1 MLTSGWTG
9 NDLLQVEACPKELA
23 IVKFGNVELTNIC
36 QILTP
41 TQAQNQPEVSWTTAP
56 EKLYSIFMMDPDAPS
71 RQDPKY
77 REWYHWGVLNIPGTK
92 INEGQIIAD
101 YIGAGPPKGTGLH
114 RYVILIYEQQT
125 HIDYN
130 EPKLPV
136 NTKGRYSHKIK
147 SFAAKFNL
155 GSPVAG
161 ACFQAEW
168 DDYVAKLYAKF
179 PEEK

>member
-1 MLTSGWTG
+1 M
-9 NDLLQVEACPKELA
+9 
-23 IVKFGNVELTNIC
+23 
-36 QILTP
+36 
-41 TQAQNQPEVSWTTAP
+41 
-56 EKLYSIFMMDPDAPS
+56 
-71 RQDPKY
+71 
-77 REWYHWGVLNIPGTK
+77 
-92 INEGQIIAD
+92 
-101 YIGAGPPKGTGLH
+101 
-114 RYVILIYEQQT
+114 ILIYEQQT

-179 PEEK
+179 PEEKWPLMLQSTKTACQTFPVFSAFVSEKLHICSLIVSNMFPAPWSCDNYTAFL

>member
-101 YIGAGPPKGTGLH
+101 YIGAGPPKGTVFG
-114 RYVILIYEQQT
+114 I
-125 HIDYN
+125 
-130 EPKLPV
+130 
-136 NTKGRYSHKIK
+136 
-147 SFAAKFNL
+147 
-155 GSPVAG
+155 
-161 ACFQAEW
+161 
-168 DDYVAKLYAKF
+168 
-179 PEEK
+179 